1 MADGVLGLGAGA
13 SGLSSELLEK
23 LKTAD
28 TASKINPI
36 ETSIEN
42 ITKERE
48 AIATI
53 TEKLDAFFEAVKPL
67 DLFVA
72 GGSNAF
78 TQISANSQGDSVLFD
93 AEDIN
98 SLKLGTT
105 TIEVNALAKQDVF
118 QTSTFGAADELITEV
133 GDGLDPH
140 ASLVSGSK
148 ITISYMEDGSAVD
161 VDFETEGKTY
171 QELADAINSN
181 EKFEA
186 AIEQVGNSSFR
197 IIIKS
202 KDLGEANKLTITDT
216 NSNIGLG
223 LAENYVQVGSDLDAT
238 VNGVN
243 YVLSTN
249 DITLSNGLKITA
261 LKVDSDGSSSTISI
275 ASDNSSVE
283 EVLTKLATSYNA
295 LVAAVDSE
303 LYDTN
308 SNIDDKASLRT
319 MMTGIKDYL
328 FNTYG
333 STDDG
338 SGGYISD
345 KSIFNYGFDLGKD
358 GSLTINSERL
368 NEIISDDF
376 EGLKD
381 LFVGEAGTNA
391 RGLGT
396 QLKEHIDFAI
406 NSSTGGILTSYID
419 LMDTREKALEKD
431 KEKAV
436 ESLDNKYKQMALE
449 FAAYGGIIA
458 SFESSFSALSL
469 MISQS
474 VSTG

>member
-1 MADGVLGLGAGA
+1 MADGVLGLGAGG

-48 AIATI
+48 SIATI
-53 TEKLDAFFEAVKPL
+53 TEKLDAFYEAVKPL

-78 TQISANSQGDSVLFD
+78 TQISVNSQGDSVLFD

-105 TIEVNALAKQDVF
+105 TIEVTSLAKQDVF
-118 QTSTFGAADELITEV
+118 QTSTFGAATDPITV
-133 GDGLDPH
+133 VPD
-140 ASLVSGSK
+140 SK
-148 ITISYMEDGSAVD
+148 ITISYMEDGSLVD
-161 VDFETEGKTY
+161 VDFVTEGQSY
-171 QELADAINSN
+171 QDLADAINSN

-186 AIEQVGNSSFR
+186 AIEQVGNNDFR

-216 NSNIGLG
+216 NLGTPDDLGLG

-261 LKVDSDGSSSTISI
+261 LKVDSAGSSSTISI
-275 ASDNSSVE
+275 GRDNSSVE

-303 LYDTN
+303 LYDSN
-308 SNIDDKASLRT
+308 SNIDDKASLRS
-319 MMTGIKDYL
+319 MMTGIKDFL
-328 FNTYG
+328 FNSYG

-345 KSIFNYGFDLGKD
+345 KSIFNYGFELGKD
-358 GSLTINSERL
+358 GSLTVNSEDL
-368 NEIISDDF
+368 NKVISDDF

-419 LMDTREKALEKD
+419 LMDTREKALKED

-436 ESLDNKYKQMALE
+436 EALDNKYKQMALE

-458 SFESSFSALSL
+458 RFEGSFSALSL

>member
-1 MADGVLGLGAGA
+1 MADGVLGLGAGG

-48 AIATI
+48 SIATI
-53 TEKLDAFFEAVKPL
+53 TEKLDAFYEAVKPL

-78 TQISANSQGDSVLFD
+78 TQISVNSQGDSVLFD

-105 TIEVNALAKQDVF
+105 TIEVTSLAKQDVF
-118 QTSTFGAADELITEV
+118 QTATFTDVNAIITGTALSVLTIGDSAGDVEFITTGKTFQALADE
-133 GDGLDPH
+133 
-140 ASLVSGSK
+140 
-148 ITISYMEDGSAVD
+148 
-161 VDFETEGKTY
+161 
-171 QELADAINSN
+171 INAN
-181 EKFEA
+181 EKYEA
-186 AIEQVGNSSFR
+186 AIEQVGNNDFR

-216 NSNIGLG
+216 NLGTPDDLGLG

-261 LKVDSDGSSSTISI
+261 LKVDSAGSSSTISI
-275 ASDNSSVE
+275 GRDNSSVE

-303 LYDTN
+303 LYDSN
-308 SNIDDKASLRT
+308 SNIDDKASLRS
-319 MMTGIKDYL
+319 MMTGIKDFL
-328 FNTYG
+328 FNSYG

-345 KSIFNYGFDLGKD
+345 KSIFNYGFELGKD
-358 GSLTINSERL
+358 GSLTVNSEDL
-368 NEIISDDF
+368 NKVISDDF

-406 NSSTGGILTSYID
+406 NSSTGGILTSYIA
-419 LMDTREKALEKD
+419 LMDTREAALEKD

-458 SFESSFSALSL
+458 RFEGSFSGLKQ
-469 MISQS
+469 MIAQS

>member
-1 MADGVLGLGAGA
+1 MAEGVLGLGAGA

-23 LKTAD
+23 LRTAD

-48 AIATI
+48 SIATI
-53 TEKLDAFFEAVKPL
+53 TEKLDAFYEAVKPL

-105 TIEVNALAKQDVF
+105 TIEVTTLAKQDIF
-118 QTSTFGAADELITEV
+118 QTATFTDVNAIITTTALSALTIGDSAGDVEFITTGKSFQALADE
-133 GDGLDPH
+133 
-140 ASLVSGSK
+140 
-148 ITISYMEDGSAVD
+148 
-161 VDFETEGKTY
+161 
-171 QELADAINSN
+171 INAN
-181 EKFEA
+181 EKYEA
-186 AIEQVGNSSFR
+186 AIEQVGNNDFR

-216 NSNIGLG
+216 NLGTPDDLGLG

-249 DITLSNGLKITA
+249 DIALSNGLKITA
-261 LKVDSDGSSSTISI
+261 LKVDSGGSSSTISI
-275 ASDNSSVE
+275 ARDNSSVE
-283 EVLTKLATSYNA
+283 EVLTNLATSYNA

-303 LYDTN
+303 LYDTD

-319 MMTGIKDYL
+319 MMTGIKDFL

-345 KSIFNYGFDLGKD
+345 KSIFNYGFELSKD
-358 GSLTINSERL
+358 GSLTVNSEDL

-406 NSSTGGILTSYID
+406 NSSSGGILTSYID

>member
-1 MADGVLGLGAGA
+1 MADGVLGLGAGG

-48 AIATI
+48 SIATI
-53 TEKLDAFFEAVKPL
+53 TEKLDAFYEAVKPL

-105 TIEVNALAKQDVF
+105 TIEVTSLAKQDVF
-118 QTSTFGAADELITEV
+118 QTATFTDVNAIITGTALSVLTIGDSAGDVEFITTGKTFQALADE
-133 GDGLDPH
+133 
-140 ASLVSGSK
+140 
-148 ITISYMEDGSAVD
+148 
-161 VDFETEGKTY
+161 
-171 QELADAINSN
+171 INAN
-181 EKFEA
+181 EKYEA
-186 AIEQVGNSSFR
+186 AIEQVGNNDFR

-216 NSNIGLG
+216 NLGTPDDLGLG

-261 LKVDSDGSSSTISI
+261 LKVDSAGSSSTISI
-275 ASDNSSVE
+275 GRDNSSVE

-303 LYDTN
+303 LYDSN
-308 SNIDDKASLRT
+308 SNIDDKASLRS
-319 MMTGIKDYL
+319 MMTGIKDFL
-328 FNTYG
+328 FNSYG

-345 KSIFNYGFDLGKD
+345 KSIFNYGFELGKD
-358 GSLTINSERL
+358 GSLTVNSEDL
-368 NEIISDDF
+368 NKVISDDF

-406 NSSTGGILTSYID
+406 NSSTGGILTSYIA
-419 LMDTREKALEKD
+419 LMDTREAALEKD

-458 SFESSFSALSL
+458 RFEGSFSGLKQ
-469 MISQS
+469 MIAQS

>member
-1 MADGVLGLGAGA
+1 MADGVLGLGAGG

-48 AIATI
+48 SIATI
-53 TEKLDAFFEAVKPL
+53 TEKLDAFYEAVKPL

-78 TQISANSQGDSVLFD
+78 TQISVNSQGDSVLFD

-105 TIEVNALAKQDVF
+105 TIEVTSLAKQDVF
-118 QTSTFGAADELITEV
+118 QTATFTDVNAIITGTALSVLTIGDSAGDVEFITTGKTFQALADE
-133 GDGLDPH
+133 
-140 ASLVSGSK
+140 
-148 ITISYMEDGSAVD
+148 
-161 VDFETEGKTY
+161 
-171 QELADAINSN
+171 INAN
-181 EKFEA
+181 EKYEA
-186 AIEQVGNSSFR
+186 AIEQVGNNDFR

-216 NSNIGLG
+216 NLGTPDDLGLG

-261 LKVDSDGSSSTISI
+261 LKVDSAGSSSTISI
-275 ASDNSSVE
+275 GRDNSSVE

-303 LYDTN
+303 LYDSN
-308 SNIDDKASLRT
+308 SNIDDKASLRS
-319 MMTGIKDYL
+319 MMTGIKDFL
-328 FNTYG
+328 FNSYG

-345 KSIFNYGFDLGKD
+345 KSIFNYGFELGKD
-358 GSLTINSERL
+358 VSLTVNSEDL
-368 NEIISDDF
+368 NKVISDDF
-376 EGLKD
+376 E
-381 LFVGEAGTNA
+381 
-391 RGLGT
+391 
-396 QLKEHIDFAI
+396 
-406 NSSTGGILTSYID
+406 
-419 LMDTREKALEKD
+419 
-431 KEKAV
+431 
-436 ESLDNKYKQMALE
+436 
-449 FAAYGGIIA
+449 
-458 SFESSFSALSL
+458 
-469 MISQS
+469 
-474 VSTG
+474 